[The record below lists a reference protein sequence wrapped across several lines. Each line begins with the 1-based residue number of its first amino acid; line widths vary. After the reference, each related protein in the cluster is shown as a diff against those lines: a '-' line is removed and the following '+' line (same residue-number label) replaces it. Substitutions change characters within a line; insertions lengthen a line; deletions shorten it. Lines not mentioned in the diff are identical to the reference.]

1 MIVEIVG
8 PIPVGSQRVVW
19 GVFVYDR
26 NGRKI
31 GAFDADSNHHITWV
45 TRIIT
50 FDGVNNNA
58 CTTCGLMNLLS
69 VEFDISTVICCQ

>member
-31 GAFDADSNHHITWV
+31 GAFDADSKEEAAWIKQRVHEV
-45 TRIIT
+45 
-50 FDGVNNNA
+50 FAADG
-58 CTTCGLMNLLS
+58 GPQPPS
-69 VEFDISTVICCQ
+69 